1 MKDNAVGRRLR
12 DQIGKFSGIFSPRFS
27 KPQGQFLEQ
36 MLYGMQAAQDVKI
49 SSIARALGEDIALK
63 KTEERLSHH
72 LAAPGMAQTIN
83 DVLAQAAADQVKD
96 DTLIVIDPSD
106 IRKTYARRMPYLAKV
121 RDGSTGDLVPG
132 YWSCIAVAC
141 FPDQRR
147 VIPLHLRL
155 WSADAPDCVSEN
167 HQILE
172 VVRTIHRTTN
182 GRGIYV
188 IDRGGDRIDL
198 FQPFLN
204 DRMRFIVRQVGNRH
218 LIFRGQT
225 RSAEALAEGCQM
237 KFAERLVRATDD
249 GEKAYQLE
257 FGFRKVHLPNRT
269 EELTLVV
276 VRGFGEKPLMLLTNV
291 DVRPSRA
298 SLWSVVQGYL
308 GRWMV
313 EETLRFV
320 KQSYRLEEIRVLKY
334 ERLQNL
340 VALVAAAAYFA
351 AVWLGEGLR
360 LAVLRRI
367 VTKISKRFFGVPAF
381 HYYALADG
389 IRTILTRAG
398 RWRPSTSNLAP
409 PQPQPRQL
417 FLF

>member
-1 MKDNAVGRRLR
+1 
-12 DQIGKFSGIFSPRFS
+12 
-27 KPQGQFLEQ
+27 
-36 MLYGMQAAQDVKI
+36 
-49 SSIARALGEDIALK
+49 
-63 KTEERLSHH
+63 
-72 LAAPGMAQTIN
+72 
-83 DVLAQAAADQVKD
+83 
-96 DTLIVIDPSD
+96 
-106 IRKTYARRMPYLAKV
+106 
-121 RDGSTGDLVPG
+121 
-132 YWSCIAVAC
+132 
-141 FPDQRR
+141 
-147 VIPLHLRL
+147 
-155 WSADAPDCVSEN
+155 
-167 HQILE
+167 
-172 VVRTIHRTTN
+172 
-182 GRGIYV
+182 
-188 IDRGGDRIDL
+188 
-198 FQPFLN
+198 
-204 DRMRFIVRQVGNRH
+204 
-218 LIFRGQT
+218 
-225 RSAEALAEGCQM
+225 
-237 KFAERLVRATDD
+237 
-249 GEKAYQLE
+249 
-257 FGFRKVHLPNRT
+257 
-269 EELTLVV
+269 
-276 VRGFGEKPLMLLTNV
+276 MLLTNV

-367 VTKISKRFFGVPAF
+367 VTKLSKRFFGVPAF

>member
-1 MKDNAVGRRLR
+1 
-12 DQIGKFSGIFSPRFS
+12 
-27 KPQGQFLEQ
+27 

-49 SSIARALGEDIALK
+49 SGIARALGEEIGLK

-72 LAAPGMAQTIN
+72 LATPGMGQTIN
-83 DVLAQAAADQVKD
+83 EVLAEAAADQVKD
-96 DTLIVIDPSD
+96 DTLIVVDPSD

-121 RDGSTGDLVPG
+121 RDGSTGEFVPG

-147 VIPLHLRL
+147 VVPLHLRL
-155 WSADAPDCVSEN
+155 WSAIAPDFVSEN
-167 HQILE
+167 HQVLE
-172 VVRTIHRTTN
+172 IVRTVHRATR

-204 DRMRFIVRQVGNRH
+204 DRMRFIVRQVGSRH
-218 LIFRGQT
+218 LIFRGQART
-225 RSAEALAEGCQM
+225 VEALADGCPM
-237 KFAERLVRATDD
+237 KFAERLVRETDD
-249 GEKAYQLE
+249 GEKTYQLE
-257 FGFRKVHLPNRT
+257 FGFRKVRLPNRA
-269 EELTLVV
+269 EDLTLVV
-276 VRGFGEKPLMLLTNV
+276 VRGFSERPLMLLTNV
-291 DVRPSRA
+291 DVKPSRA
-298 SLWSVVQGYL
+298 SLWFIVQGYL

-313 EETLRFV
+313 EETLRFI

-334 ERLQNL
+334 ARLQNL

-360 LAVLRRI
+360 LAVLRQI
-367 VTKISKRFFGVPAF
+367 VTKVSKRFFGVPAF

-389 IRTILTRAG
+389 IRTILTRTG
-398 RWRPSTSNLAP
+398 RWRPSTSDLAP

-417 FLF
+417 LLF

>member
-1 MKDNAVGRRLR
+1 
-12 DQIGKFSGIFSPRFS
+12 
-27 KPQGQFLEQ
+27 
-36 MLYGMQAAQDVKI
+36 
-49 SSIARALGEDIALK
+49 
-63 KTEERLSHH
+63 
-72 LAAPGMAQTIN
+72 
-83 DVLAQAAADQVKD
+83 
-96 DTLIVIDPSD
+96 
-106 IRKTYARRMPYLAKV
+106 
-121 RDGSTGDLVPG
+121 
-132 YWSCIAVAC
+132 VAC

-172 VVRTIHRTTN
+172 VVRTVHRATH

-198 FQPFLN
+198 FQPLLN
-204 DRMRFIVRQVGNRH
+204 ERMRFIVRQVGNRH
-218 LIFRGQT
+218 LIFRGQART
-225 RSAEALAEGCQM
+225 AEALAEGCQM
-237 KFAERLVRATDD
+237 KFAERLVRETDD

-276 VRGFGEKPLMLLTNV
+276 VRVFGEKPLMLLTNV

-298 SLWSVVQGYL
+298 SLWSVIQGYL

-313 EETLRFV
+313 EETLRFI

-367 VTKISKRFFGVPAF
+367 VTKLSKRFFGVPAF

-398 RWRPSTSNLAP
+398 RWRPSMGNLAP

>member
-1 MKDNAVGRRLR
+1 MKDSAVARRLR
-12 DQIGKFSGIFSPRFS
+12 DQIGRFSGIFSPRFS
-27 KPQGQFLEQ
+27 KPQGEFLEQ
-36 MLYGMQAAQDVKI
+36 MLYGMQAAQDVKL
-49 SSIARALGEDIALK
+49 SNIARALGEEIKLK

-72 LAAPGMAQTIN
+72 LATPGMAQTIN

-106 IRKTYARRMPYLAKV
+106 IRKTYARRMPYLAQV

-172 VVRTIHRTTN
+172 VVRTLHRTTC

-204 DRMRFIVRQVGNRH
+204 DRMRFIVRQVGHRH
-218 LIFRGQT
+218 LLFRGQART
-225 RSAEALAEGCQM
+225 AEALAEGCPM
-237 KFAERLVRATDD
+237 KFAERLVRETDD

-257 FGFRKVHLPNRT
+257 FGFRRVRLPNRV

-276 VRGFGEKPLMLLTNV
+276 VRGFGDKPLMLLTNV

-313 EETLRFV
+313 EETLRFI

-367 VTKISKRFFGVPAF
+367 VTQLSKRFFGVPAF

-398 RWRPSTSNLAP
+398 RWRPSTSDLAP
-409 PQPQPRQL
+409 PQPHPRQL